1 MTHTGTFDS
10 SRIDSSFETLVDAIC
25 FCKHCKKKI
34 HLKMFLKNNV
44 STASGK
50 MYKTKED
57 TCNATGKE
65 E

>member
-1 MTHTGTFDS
+1 
-10 SRIDSSFETLVDAIC
+10 
-25 FCKHCKKKI
+25 
-34 HLKMFLKNNV
+34 MFLKNNM
-44 STASGK
+44 STASRK